1 LLGSIPKPPGRK
13 LKIVENHYAPEF
25 LESRRI
31 ELENWL
37 TRLLRLPRVASNPDV
52 ETFLGGLHS
61 TREVSIMVPVGS
73 LGVSLQQKKLGSTSA
88 ELYPQAEVSG
98 FTSGEGDSVG
108 VAEESG
114 LIHVGDSI
122 SKISGESVINNK
134 YSDIVRTLKTEPRPL
149 VVHFVGP
156 RTEDS

>member
-1 LLGSIPKPPGRK
+1 
-13 LKIVENHYAPEF
+13 
-25 LESRRI
+25 
-31 ELENWL
+31 
-37 TRLLRLPRVASNPDV
+37 
-52 ETFLGGLHS
+52 
-61 TREVSIMVPVGS
+61 MVPVGS